1 MGLPAASQ
9 RPRAASAAL
18 TDAMSTAAIAMLTI
32 SLTAADWL
40 SLLTHFMSLSLLAV
54 GGAITV
60 APDMH
65 RYLVD
70 EAHWLSDAQFT
81 SSIALAQ
88 AAPGPNVLFIA
99 LMGWN
104 IGLNA
109 AGGIAL
115 GPQAWGMALMGMA
128 ITMTGILLPSTTLT
142 FMAARWGHR
151 NRELRAVRAFKQG
164 MAPIVIALLVSTGW
178 ILASAH
184 GNPKTDWPL
193 WLLTAITA
201 LLVWR
206 TKVHLL
212 WLLGAGAVLGGMG
225 FV

>member
-1 MGLPAASQ
+1 MTSDVSDVAHAAI
-9 RPRAASAAL
+9 
-18 TDAMSTAAIAMLTI
+18 TDAIATAVTTAMSISMTAT
-32 SLTAADWL
+32 DWL
-40 SLLTHFMSLSLLAV
+40 SLLAHFMSLSLLAV

-88 AAPGPNVLFIA
+88 AAPGPNVLFVA

-109 AGGIAL
+109 AGGIAA
-115 GPQAWGMALMGMA
+115 GPQAWGMALTGMT
-128 ITMTGILLPSTTLT
+128 IGMTGILLPSTTLT

-164 MAPIVIALLVSTGW
+164 MAPIVIGLLVSTGW

-184 GNPKTDWPL
+184 GNPQTDWPL
-193 WLLTAITA
+193 WLLTAIST

-206 TKVHLL
+206 TRIHLL

-225 FV
+225 WV